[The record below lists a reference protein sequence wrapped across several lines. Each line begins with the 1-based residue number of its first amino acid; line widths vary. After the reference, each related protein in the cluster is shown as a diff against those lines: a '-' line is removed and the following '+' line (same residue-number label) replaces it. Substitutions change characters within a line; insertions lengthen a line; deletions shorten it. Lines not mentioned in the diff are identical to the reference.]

1 MTDARVAALDETW
14 TAILALLDEV
24 TDEQWAWPTP
34 CTAWTVRDLASHLGA
49 IESQFQSLP
58 QPKTPP
64 PAPTDGI
71 DGWTAAGVEAR
82 RRWTPAQVR
91 DEIVAASSAQVAHL
105 TDLDD
110 AGWQA
115 ERFGPLG
122 PTSED
127 GLARIRVFD
136 VYLHL
141 LDLRAA
147 LGWPL
152 GVAGDEASEPAA
164 CRICVDRAFE
174 VTPWGAAKKAR
185 LADGTRVRLDL
196 SGPGG
201 RVVDVVVE
209 GGKARLDPADLD
221 AVPPDVVSGSAV
233 AYLLTASGRVDLA
246 DLAGGLTA
254 VGPDATRL
262 VNDFRMFS

>member
-1 MTDARVAALDETW
+1 MDPRLVALDETW

-34 CTAWTVRDLASHLGA
+34 CSAWTVRDLASHLGA
-49 IESQFQSLP
+49 VEGQFQSLP
-58 QPKTPP
+58 QPET
-64 PAPTDGI
+64 PAPEPSEGI

-82 RRWTPAQVR
+82 RRWSPAQVR
-91 DEIVAASSAQVAHL
+91 AEIVAASSAQIAHL
-105 TDLDD
+105 ATLED

-122 PTSED
+122 PTTED

-147 LGWPL
+147 LGRPL
-152 GVAGDEASEPAA
+152 GVTGDDASEPTA
-164 CRICVDRAFE
+164 CRVCVDRVFE
-174 VTPWGAAKKAR
+174 VTPWGAAKKAG
-185 LADGTRVRLDL
+185 LADGARVRLDL

-209 GGKARLDPADLD
+209 GGKARLEPGDPDT
-221 AVPPDVVSGSAV
+221 VPPDVVSGSAV
-233 AYLLTASGRVDLA
+233 AYLLTASGRVDVA
-246 DLAGGLTA
+246 DVAGGLTTA
-254 VGPDATRL
+254 GTDAARL
-262 VNDFRMFS
+262 VSHFRMFS